1 VGIWSL
7 ITATFF
13 AWSATTAGLDGLP
26 HLFES
31 TQAQETSSPVTC
43 HESEEPDSQNQ
54 QHAHDA
60 DCHECVCCNG
70 LQLIPKSLPV
80 VATASVVVIDL
91 QAADRRV
98 HFFDPAFVLLR
109 PPISRSATT

>member
-1 VGIWSL
+1 MFFWSL

-13 AWSATTAGLDGLP
+13 AWSATTAGLDGIA

-31 TQAQETSSPVTC
+31 AHGQESTSPVTC
-43 HESEEPDSQNQ
+43 HESEETESQD

-70 LQLIPKSLPV
+70 LQLIPKSLPAV
-80 VATASVVVIDL
+80 TTASVVVIDL
-91 QAADRRV
+91 QAADRGV
-98 HFFDPAFVLLR
+98 HFFDPAFFLLR
-109 PPISRSATT
+109 PPIAFAAQT